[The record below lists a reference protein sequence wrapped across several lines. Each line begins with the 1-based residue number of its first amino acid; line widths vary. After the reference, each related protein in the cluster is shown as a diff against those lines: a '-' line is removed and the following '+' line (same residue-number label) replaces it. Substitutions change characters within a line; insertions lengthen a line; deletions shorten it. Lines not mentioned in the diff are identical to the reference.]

1 MNANLGKRA
10 GNQLNSSGAVFAI
23 IAALLVVAAWNTG
36 NNLFY
41 LIFGGIIS
49 FILISFILMIW
60 NLRNV
65 SMAREAPAAVYRSEP
80 FFTEIRIENH
90 KRLMPAIGL
99 GISQHGKQRALLG
112 FAAKTPA
119 KGAALLNIPMTLE
132 KRGPHRLPPVEIE
145 TGFPFGLM
153 ERRRRYSDTIE
164 VLVYPRVRALR
175 TSPVEQLPGPASAV
189 RAAVADGDEFFSL
202 REYMPGDE
210 LRRIAWRIS
219 ARMGVWMVR
228 EMSRQH
234 SRFVIFAL
242 DTRRLTDLPG
252 FDDLFEEAVEVT
264 ASLAVSLLKRH
275 YHVTVSS
282 PAGAVEGGYGS
293 HQERKIL
300 ELLARL
306 TPTPESEDF
315 SAFVR
320 SLESQEAR
328 LICISPDPRQ
338 WGSQTGLGTVNMLN
352 LHEIVHA

>member
-10 GNQLNSSGAVFAI
+10 GNRLNISGAVFAL
-23 IAALLVVAAWNTG
+23 IATLLLVAAWNTG

-41 LIFGGIIS
+41 LLFGGVIS
-49 FILISFILMIW
+49 FILISFFLMIW

-65 SMAREAPAAVYRSEP
+65 SMTREAPNAVYRGEP
-80 FFTEIRIENH
+80 FLTGIRIENH

-99 GISQHGKQRALLG
+99 GIAQHGKQNSLLG
-112 FAAKTPA
+112 FVPKTPA
-119 KGAALLNIPMTLE
+119 KGAALLNIPMTLA
-132 KRGPHRLPPVEIE
+132 KRGLHRLPPFDIE

-153 ERRRRYSDTIE
+153 ERRRRYNDTTD

-175 TSPVEQLPGPASAV
+175 TSTVEQLPGPASVA

-202 REYMPGDE
+202 REYLPGDE

-242 DTRRLTDLPG
+242 DTRHLTDLPD
-252 FDDLFEEAVEVT
+252 FDNLFEEAVELT

-275 YHVTVSS
+275 YHVTVTS
-282 PAGAVEGGYGS
+282 PAGAVEGGYGP

-300 ELLARL
+300 ELLARVD
-306 TPTPESEDF
+306 PTPESEDF
-315 SAFVR
+315 SSFVR
-320 SLESQEAR
+320 ALEPQEAR

-338 WGSQTGLGTVNMLN
+338 WGRQTGSGALKMLN
-352 LHEIVHA
+352 LDEIVHA